1 MPGKVVGP
9 SFSAAEVP
17 DVIEAILDCY
27 RHQRHERETLIQTL
41 RRTGWNRS
49 SRPPMRRAALPP
61 LLPGRPILPP
71 PETMHTPAPLSSS
84 AHRTTSRKQPV
95 LILNDDQDALQ
106 AGRYFGISVV
116 ELQFPAHTDGRA
128 YSQAQLLRRRRLAG
142 TLRATGEVLIDQ
154 LPQMQR
160 CGFDQAV
167 LRADQNAA
175 HGQRLLALFAQGY
188 YQGDALHPQPR
199 FSGEGSDAAT
209 LPVAP
214 AAEQRTATAPASK
227 ESTA

>member
-1 MPGKVVGP
+1 
-9 SFSAAEVP
+9 
-17 DVIEAILDCY
+17 
-27 RHQRHERETLIQTL
+27 
-41 RRTGWNRS
+41 
-49 SRPPMRRAALPP
+49 
-61 LLPGRPILPP
+61 
-71 PETMHTPAPLSSS
+71 MHTPAPLSLIR
-84 AHRTTSRKQPV
+84 AQNYQPETAGR
-95 LILNDDQDALQ
+95 LILNNDQDALQ
-106 AGRYFGISVV
+106 ADLAGISVV

-128 YSQAQLLRRRRLAG
+128 YSQAQLLRRRRGFAG